1 MCSLVAWLWRLCGV
15 LSIAAECLHDQ
26 RLDGLEELGKCLAY
40 WRREVKL
47 EVVPAT
53 AHLRFKLSHLRT
65 A

>member
-53 AHLRFKLSHLRT
+53 AHSP
-65 A
+65 AQPQVPS